1 MSSEQTAA
9 SFGRR
14 LRTCRM
20 RTYVTQE
27 ALAGRA
33 ELHRTEIGLLERGQR
48 VPRIDTL
55 LRLAAALGIEPAELL
70 VGIHLQPLEEL
81 RIGVEAL
88 SPRERDETIEAGL
101 LAIAFDLH
109 PDHLSAN
116 DLIRRAMA
124 ADAHP
129 PEAQAVERAL
139 ERLKDAQLLQ
149 ELDRRISPTRAALRF
164 RRLPI

>member
-27 ALAGRA
+27 ALADRA
-33 ELHRTEIGLLERGQR
+33 GLHRTEISLLERGQR

-55 LRLAAALGIEPAELL
+55 LRLAAALGIEPGELL
-70 VGIHLQPLEEL
+70 AGVHVQGPDGADV
-81 RIGVEAL
+81 GVEAL

-101 LAIAFDLH
+101 LTIVFALH
-109 PDHLSAN
+109 PEHVSAD
-116 DLIRRAMA
+116 DLIRRAVA
-124 ADAHP
+124 ADAHSI
-129 PEAQAVERAL
+129 EEQAIEHGL
-139 ERLKDAQLLQ
+139 ERLREAELLQ
-149 ELDRRISPTRAALRF
+149 EVDERIAPTRAALRF
-164 RRLPI
+164 DRLPV

>member
-1 MSSEQTAA
+1 
-9 SFGRR
+9 
-14 LRTCRM
+14 M
-20 RTYVTQE
+20 RTYITQE
-27 ALAGRA
+27 ELADRA
-33 ELHRTEIGLLERGQR
+33 ELHRTEIGLLERGLR

-55 LRLAAALGIEPAELL
+55 LRLAAALAVEPAELL
-70 VGIHLQPLEEL
+70 VGVHLQRPEEL
-81 RIGVEAL
+81 RMGVEAL
-88 SPRERDETIEAGL
+88 SPRERDETVEASL

-109 PDHLSAN
+109 PEHLSAN

-124 ADAHP
+124 ADAQSVQ
-129 PEAQAVERAL
+129 AQVLERAL